1 MTGRPAESLFG
12 LFRIVPNAGV
22 GLRCSQVMSVSVKP
36 WLAARQPSSKRR
48 GAPGDDQA
56 VPRTVPQARAR
67 GGERIG
73 TEVTAVRQTPE
84 RFAVITVDAR
94 CRVTTRY
101 SRRHIDLQRVATA
114 LCPA

>member
-1 MTGRPAESLFG
+1 M
-12 LFRIVPNAGV
+12 
-22 GLRCSQVMSVSVKP
+22 
-36 WLAARQPSSKRR
+36 
-48 GAPGDDQA
+48 
-56 VPRTVPQARAR
+56 
-67 GGERIG
+67 
-73 TEVTAVRQTPE
+73 RQTPE